1 MFFERRWT
9 DSREEIACAVYLPWS
24 LLFHQKPFF
33 INRFISGKL
42 SLLPFFTM
50 ARKVDGLTKKLVRST
65 KVICLYNL
73 WKLCW
78 TSESIMNE
86 NDLRRVDCYN
96 MPQSNNELKVV
107 PTVFCPITFLAKSN
121 QHRSL
126 RLPNIAWKVESGMHY
141 NACNDFADLGK
152 NRKRSF
158 AQPILVI

>member
-1 MFFERRWT
+1 M
-9 DSREEIACAVYLPWS
+9 
-24 LLFHQKPFF
+24 
-33 INRFISGKL
+33 
-42 SLLPFFTM
+42 
-50 ARKVDGLTKKLVRST
+50 DGLSRRDCMCRLSPLEPPFPSKAIFHKQIYLGKIIFVAFFYNGEKGGWIDKKLIRST

-78 TSESIMNE
+78 TFESIMNE
-86 NDLRRVDCYN
+86 NDLRRIDCYN